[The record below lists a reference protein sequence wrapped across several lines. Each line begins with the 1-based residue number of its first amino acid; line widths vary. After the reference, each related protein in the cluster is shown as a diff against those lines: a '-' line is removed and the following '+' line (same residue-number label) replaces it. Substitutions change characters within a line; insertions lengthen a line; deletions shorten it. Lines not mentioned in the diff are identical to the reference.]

1 VIKEKLSIELTTQCN
16 INCSFCFARAGNAE
30 RFSLSTDLVKA
41 IIAEGYNTG
50 YRRLHITGGEPL
62 LWEGLFEILDYAF
75 GMGYKTTFMN
85 TNGTLLTDSAS
96 ARLAVYGGLSIS
108 VSLDGQEALH
118 EYLRGKGS
126 YRRVIQGIENSLN
139 AGNNLFIFTLA
150 CKSILPDLPQFVNQ
164 IYKQFSSIKC
174 LTLIPL
180 IKLQDGVFPL
190 SKQLLE
196 PDDFLQLVRTV
207 ALLNVGG
214 FKTDVLNDPMVN
226 VASKFLEMPWI
237 PPTYPLYRDGSM
249 IIMANRDIRLSHSSD
264 YIFAKYKSGMIEK
277 VLTSDE
283 YKRAVSPDEAT
294 CPSCE
299 YKELC
304 KENGVV
310 RPSDSF
316 REMRSEVPYCRQ
328 ILDRI
333 AP

>member
-1 VIKEKLSIELTTQCN
+1 MIKEKLSIEVTTHCN
-16 INCSFCFARAGNAE
+16 IDCSFCFARAGNAE

-41 IIAEGYNTG
+41 IIADGYNTG

-75 GMGYKTTFMN
+75 GMGYKTAFIN
-85 TNGTLLTDSAS
+85 TNGTLLKENIVN
-96 ARLAVYGGLSIS
+96 RLAAYRGLWIS
-108 VSLDGQEALH
+108 VSLDGSEALH

-126 YRRVIQGIENSLN
+126 YRQVIQGIKKALD
-139 AGNNLFIFTLA
+139 AGINLFIFTLA
-150 CKSILPDLPQFVNQ
+150 CKSILPDLPYFVNQ
-164 IYKQFSSIKC
+164 TYRQFSSIKC

-180 IKLQDGVFPL
+180 FKSQDGVFPL

-214 FKTDVLNDPMVN
+214 FKTDFLNDPMVN
-226 VASKFLEMPWI
+226 VASKILKMPWI

-304 KENGVV
+304 RENGVV
-310 RPSDSF
+310 RPSESF
-316 REMRSEVPYCRQ
+316 TKMRSEVPYCRQ
-328 ILDRI
+328 VLDRI
-333 AP
+333 AQ